1 LSRFPVH
8 AAAQLG
14 DVAALQRALDTAALG
29 APADAT
35 DDDKWTPLHYAAW
48 EGHADAVAR
57 LLEAGFPVRA
67 ANAAGATPIHLAAG
81 MGRVAALAVLLS
93 ACRAPEDLQQLNED
107 RQTPLQLAE
116 KLCEESKDQ
125 VVAMLVARA
134 AELAAAALSV
144 AADEPAQ

>member
-1 LSRFPVH
+1 MSLTLAPPPILSISS
-8 AAAQLG
+8 L
-14 DVAALQRALDTAALG
+14 LT
-29 APADAT
+29 
-35 DDDKWTPLHYAAW
+35 TPSQ
-48 EGHADAVAR
+48 
-57 LLEAGFPVRA
+57 
-67 ANAAGATPIHLAAG
+67 
-81 MGRVAALAVLLS
+81 LS

-144 AADEPAQ
+144 AADEPAH